1 MAKIPVAVLGA
12 TGAVGQRFVQ
22 LLIDHPWFEIVAVA
36 ASEKSSGKRY
46 ADACR
51 WIVSGQQPPDVGAM
65 TIRSLKPTLPARLVF
80 SALPSPVAIEVEPVF
95 ARAGYA
101 VCSNASAHR
110 YEADVPLLIPEI
122 NADHVALIERQ
133 RVRWGW
139 SGLIVTSPNCTTTG
153 IAMAIKPLHD
163 AFGLKQVF
171 AFTMQAISGAGYPGE
186 ASLDILDNVLPYV
199 PGEEE
204 KIERETRM
212 LLGSMV
218 DDQRVDASFVVSS
231 QANRV
236 PVVDGHT
243 ICLSLG
249 FDKRPTI
256 EEAMA
261 ALTAFRGSERV
272 RALPSAPENPV
283 LVRNENDRPQPR
295 QDRDAEA
302 GMAVTVGRLR
312 SCPILD
318 LRMVTVV
325 HNTMRGA
332 ASGAIL
338 NAELLVAEGI
348 IK

>member
-1 MAKIPVAVLGA
+1 
-12 TGAVGQRFVQ
+12 
-22 LLIDHPWFEIVAVA
+22 
-36 ASEKSSGKRY
+36 
-46 ADACR
+46 
-51 WIVSGQQPPDVGAM
+51 
-65 TIRSLKPTLPARLVF
+65 
-80 SALPSPVAIEVEPVF
+80 
-95 ARAGYA
+95 
-101 VCSNASAHR
+101 
-110 YEADVPLLIPEI
+110 
-122 NADHVALIERQ
+122 
-133 RVRWGW
+133 
-139 SGLIVTSPNCTTTG
+139 
-153 IAMAIKPLHD
+153 MAIKPLHD